1 MDDLQQR
8 LQAALPSRYTLE
20 RVLGRGGM
28 ATVFLARESH
38 PQRQVAIKV
47 LASEVAARVGR
58 ERFLREVDFAS
69 TLTHPH
75 IVPVYAAGEA
85 GGLLYYVM
93 PYVEGESLRD
103 RLTREPSGLPVD
115 EALAI
120 AHDVADALQVAHEH
134 NIVHRDIKPENI
146 FLHRGHALVADF
158 GIARAMEAA
167 GRSDTSRTDVTEVG
181 TTLGTPAYM
190 SPEQASAETSIDGR
204 SDVYSLGCVLY
215 EMLVGEPPFRG
226 QSMGAVLARHLVD
239 PVPSIRASRP
249 VVPASVEEVVR
260 RTLEKDPAKRFA
272 SARELS
278 AALSGAADT
287 PSPTRA
293 LVAVSRA
300 LVNSRRRRTLLGTG
314 ILAVVLLVLLMR
326 SARSPDTA
334 RAASPYA
341 DSVAVMPCD
350 NLTGDTSYLHL
361 ALGITDE
368 VITHLS
374 QVRELKVSGR
384 HSVTVAKAGSL
395 PIPELS
401 RSLGVGYV
409 LQCAIHVF
417 GEQLRVTAQLLD
429 RSGAGMMAQ
438 SYEAD
443 LATGFEAHDR
453 LAGAIT
459 DDVTSQLGVTNDVV
473 LLSHREHREGHA
485 NFLAGTAALARRTP
499 TGLRRAI
506 EQLELAIEI
515 DPDYAAAYA
524 ALSQA
529 YALAITYRYDVGLGG
544 YDMAGRALSLAQR
557 AIVLDSMLA
566 EGYAARGYLRAI
578 ALAPP
583 GDAAQ
588 DFERARGLQPNAPNV
603 PSWMSRVYADRGQR
617 ERAFGAAQRAVDL
630 DPRHAGRRIG
640 VAYLALHLRRYDL
653 AIAEAR
659 MARQLEPELMLPAAI
674 EARALLLDGDP
685 ASCLQV
691 PLGPHQ
697 VVRAMCLAAMGRE
710 AEAARIVD
718 SVTAAL
724 SRPESQPLGD
734 YTEVLVAEDL
744 ACYFAYAGDAQA
756 ALNWLSRAYSDSPTG
771 VEVRVFESELFD
783 AVRDDELFQRVARQ
797 IRAGIWSQVVE
808 ASRSGDVVSV
818 ADPFL
823 NVS

>member
-28 ATVFLARESH
+28 ATVFLARESR

-47 LASEVAARVGR
+47 LTSEVAARLGR

-93 PYVEGESLRD
+93 PYVDGESLRD
-103 RLTREPSGLPVD
+103 RLAREPSGLPVG

-120 AHDVADALQVAHEH
+120 AHDVSDALQVAHEH

-146 FLHRGHALVADF
+146 FLHRGHAIVADF

-167 GRSDTSRTDVTEVG
+167 GRADTSRTNVTEVG

-226 QSMGAVLARHLVD
+226 KSMGAVMARHLVD

-260 RTLEKDPAKRFA
+260 RALEKNPAKRFA

-278 AALSGAADT
+278 AALSRAADT
-287 PSPTRA
+287 PGPTRPLAAVIHA
-293 LVAVSRA
+293 LVK
-300 LVNSRRRRTLLGTG
+300 SRRRRSLLGTG
-314 ILAVVLLVLLMR
+314 ILAVVLLVLLTR

-350 NLTGDTSYLHL
+350 NLTGDTSYQHL

-395 PIPELS
+395 PISELS

-409 LQCAIHVF
+409 LECAIHVF
-417 GEQLRVTAQLLD
+417 GEHLRVTAQLLD

-459 DDVTSQLGVTNDVV
+459 DDVTTQLGVTDDVV
-473 LLSHREHREGHA
+473 LLSHREHRAGHA
-485 NFLAGTAALARRTP
+485 NYLAGTAALARRT
-499 TGLRRAI
+499 TNGLRRAI

-515 DPDYAAAYA
+515 DPGYAAAYA

-544 YDMAGRALSLAQR
+544 YDMAGRALSLAER
-557 AIVLDSMLA
+557 AIALDSMLT

-578 ALAPP
+578 ALAPA
-583 GDAAQ
+583 GDAAL

-617 ERAFGAAQRAVDL
+617 ERAFSEAQRAVDL

-659 MARQLEPELMLPAAI
+659 MARQLEPELMLAAAI
-674 EARALLLDGDP
+674 EARALLLHGDP

-744 ACYFAYAGDAQA
+744 ACYFAYGGDAQA

-783 AVRDDELFQRVARQ
+783 SVREDELFERVARQ

-808 ASRSGDVVSV
+808 ASRSGILGSTR
-818 ADPFL
+818 
-823 NVS
+823 